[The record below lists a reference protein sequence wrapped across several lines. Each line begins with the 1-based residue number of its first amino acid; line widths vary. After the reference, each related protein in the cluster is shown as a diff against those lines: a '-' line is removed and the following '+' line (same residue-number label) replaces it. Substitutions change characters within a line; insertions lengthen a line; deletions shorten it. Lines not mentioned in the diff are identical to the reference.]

1 MRKGQK
7 QTEEAKEKIRLAKL
21 GKKRSEEDK
30 EAISKGMKR
39 KWYFR
44 KLKAPVPEF
53 EREYTFIG

>member
-1 MRKGQK
+1 MKGHK
-7 QTEEAKEKIRLAKL
+7 QTEETKEKIRLARL
-21 GKKRSEEDK
+21 GKKHTEEEK
-30 EAISKGMKR
+30 KAISEGMKR